1 MKIIEFLLSALA
13 IGVTFLYGS
22 TGEIITEKAGHL
34 NLGIPGI
41 MGIGAACGC
50 AALSAAVLPEGL
62 VRIGASALYACAEL
76 ISVFLPDTVTLRLS
90 LSMRRS
96 PLSSSWAPVSSG
108 CFLTVVLLRRMALIL
123 ALTSRMLKGLV
134 I

>member
-50 AALSAAVLPEGL
+50 ASIRRATAWMPKKSAT
-62 VRIGASALYACAEL
+62 RYRC
-76 ISVFLPDTVTLRLS
+76 
-90 LSMRRS
+90 
-96 PLSSSWAPVSSG
+96 
-108 CFLTVVLLRRMALIL
+108 
-123 ALTSRMLKGLV
+123 
-134 I
+134 